1 MDGQNEQPRE
11 GPAGPPPRPLGPIGL
26 SRRQFTRN
34 VGAGGVA
41 AVGLMWAGPKISTI
55 RYAAKAAAG
64 SPPPTTTTSTTGP
77 GVPEG
82 TISVN
87 TRSPCAGDS
96 FQLHA
101 SGFVQKTAVTIELD
115 SAAHILGTTTSNGD
129 GRINVRVDLAPD
141 GPTGEHTLKV
151 IGVRPGGQTLTLS
164 VPLVI
169 KTVAECETQSEG
181 STTTS
186 PTTVP
191 ASTPTTTPTVTTAP
205 QKPQQ
210 PQQQQG
216 GESLQH
222 GGGVLAFTGANS
234 SELALVGGAAALAG
248 WAVYGIASDRE
259 GGDDDVDSPP
269 GPA

>member
-11 GPAGPPPRPLGPIGL
+11 VPPGPPPRPLGPIGL

-34 VGAGGVA
+34 VGASGVA

-64 SPPPTTTTSTTGP
+64 SPPPTTTTSTTVP
-77 GVPEG
+77 GTPEG

-96 FQLHA
+96 IQLHA
-101 SGFVQKTAVTIELD
+101 SGFVQGTAVTIELD
-115 SAAHILGTTTSNGD
+115 SAEHILGTTTSNGD
-129 GRINVRVDLAPD
+129 GRVNVRVDFPSD
-141 GPTGEHTLKV
+141 GPTGEHILKV
-151 IGVRPGGQTLTLS
+151 IGVRPGGQILTLS

-169 KTVAECETQSEG
+169 KTVAECQTQSEG
-181 STTTS
+181 STTST

-191 ASTPTTTPTVTTAP
+191 ANTSTTTPTATTTP

-248 WAVYGIASDRE
+248 WAVYGVASDRE
-259 GGDDDVDSPP
+259 GGDDDLDSPP

>member
-11 GPAGPPPRPLGPIGL
+11 VPAGPPPRPLGPIGL
-26 SRRQFTRN
+26 SRRQFTRH

-64 SPPPTTTTSTTGP
+64 SPPPTSTSTSTTVP
-77 GVPEG
+77 GVPG
-82 TISVN
+82 TLSVD
-87 TRSPCAGDS
+87 TRSPCVGDS
-96 FQLHA
+96 IHVQA
-101 SGFVQKTAVTIELD
+101 SGFVQKTAVTVELD
-115 SAAHILGTTTSNGD
+115 SAAHILGTTTTNGD

-141 GPTGEHTLKV
+141 GPTGAHTLIV
-151 IGVRPGGQTLTLS
+151 VGVRPGGQTLTLS

-169 KTVAECETQSEG
+169 KTVAECQTQSEG

-186 PTTVP
+186 PTTAP
-191 ASTPTTTPTVTTAP
+191 PNTPTTTPTVTTAP
-205 QKPQQ
+205 QTPQP

-248 WAVYGIASDRE
+248 WAVYGVASDRE
-259 GGDDDVDSPP
+259 GGDDDLDSPP